1 MQTRA
6 ISDLPEYRHIIEHL
20 VCTRLSSRFV
30 AFRPAIINE
39 TGNLERKK
47 YHNKRYSYHILRN
60 AKPAPALLSLSRH
73 PGLPRHAA
81 LLLAHGRGSNS
92 PPCLVICISS
102 GAADSPSG
110 PRRRITPSPP
120 WRTPPPPPPPSWP
133 SSPSSPCSIDDILVG
148 RPILQ
153 PMKINRKAH
162 LTEQPIRVMGHF

>member
-110 PRRRITPSPP
+110 SCRRITPSPP
-120 WRTPPPPPPPSWP
+120 PWRTPLALPSLLAVLDRCFHGGKPAIAWDLSLSPPSARYP
-133 SSPSSPCSIDDILVG
+133 SW
-148 RPILQ
+148 
-153 PMKINRKAH
+153 
-162 LTEQPIRVMGHF
+162 